1 MIGYAVSGLLVL
13 IGTINLIPAAGL
25 LSPERLR
32 VLYGVAPDAPDLILL
47 LRHRALLF
55 ALLGGFI
62 VLAAFRPA
70 LQPLA
75 FLVALVS
82 MGGFLLLAAG
92 GDHGASIAR
101 EVRADVAGL
110 VLLATAFL
118 LHTLRPD

>member
-101 EVRADVAGL
+101 VVRADVAGL